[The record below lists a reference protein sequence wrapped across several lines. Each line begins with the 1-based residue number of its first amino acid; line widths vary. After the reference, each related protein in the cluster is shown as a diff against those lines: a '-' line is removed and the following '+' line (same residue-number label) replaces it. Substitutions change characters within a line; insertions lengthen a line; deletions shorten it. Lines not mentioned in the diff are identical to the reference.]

1 MKYLVL
7 ILLFT
12 LTILNLKA
20 QVYVE
25 GYYRKNGTYVEPHYR
40 SSPDKNPYNNYSY
53 PGNTNPYTGKVATGN
68 PETYLK
74 RYSSRSKSTNTY
86 DYLPNGRNVEG
97 YYHSYERDEKRGRGL
112 GFVILT
118 LGVAAVVG
126 VLVSANN
133 N

>member
-1 MKYLVL
+1 MKYLILVTLFVL
-7 ILLFT
+7 SYLISS
-12 LTILNLKA
+12 A

-53 PGNTNPYTGKVATGN
+53 PGNVNPYTGKVATGN
-68 PETYLK
+68 SETYLK
-74 RYSSRSKSTNTY
+74 RYNSRSKSNVTD
-86 DYLPNGRNVEG
+86 DYLQNGRYGEG
-97 YYHSYERDEKRGRGL
+97 YYHSYERAEKRGNGL

-126 VLVSANN
+126 VLVSAN
-133 N
+133 